1 MTRTKRT
8 APRPIANVMRKEW
21 IITWRNPNNILFV
34 TLVPVLIT
42 VQMLV
47 YIFLAMRFA
56 GAKLLFDTI
65 LQGAVER
72 WLEQFSVREA
82 LSQEQQ
88 LLVFFFG
95 QFPLYALLIPCM
107 VSLSFATFS
116 IVEEKQTRTLEPL
129 LATPVRTSELLLG
142 KALSGLIPSIIM
154 SFFCT
159 AVFLLGILAMGE
171 GGLIHTVLNL
181 QWWVSLFLLV
191 PLVSLLTFM
200 LGVTG
205 SSRAKDSKS
214 AQNIAVVVVLP
225 IIGLVVIQVL
235 GIVLFSLFKLLL
247 LSALLIILNVV
258 VLRLAVRIFS
268 RETILIS
275 WK

>member
-72 WLEQFSVREA
+72 WLEQFAVREA

-171 GGLIHTVLNL
+171 GGLVRTVLNF

-200 LGVTG
+200 LGVAG